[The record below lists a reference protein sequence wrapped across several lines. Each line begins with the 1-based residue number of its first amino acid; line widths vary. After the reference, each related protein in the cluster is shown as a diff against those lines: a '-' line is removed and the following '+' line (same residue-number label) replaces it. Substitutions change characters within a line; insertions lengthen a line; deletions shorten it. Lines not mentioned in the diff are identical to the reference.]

1 MSNKDIKRLIFMKQ
15 IIIILISAF
24 SINSFSQIDTIN
36 INGFDFIF
44 KHVKNAYT
52 DDIENTSVNLLRLET
67 SGNTKYLLKHTM
79 DLTEGDCNS
88 TSVEMGDYLIK
99 DTTIIFYSFW
109 CRQGDAPVSPWGA
122 RIQEYN
128 ISENGNVKM
137 ASSKLYIETSRPD
150 WHENKGIKYLFE
162 NSKTKEEKIA
172 LKEYIESVEK
182 EYNAKFVYG
191 IESDKLLREVKQK
204 FSKQIELLLKD
215 WKEIENSFSY
225 KI

>member
-1 MSNKDIKRLIFMKQ
+1 MKQ
-15 IIIILISAF
+15 IILILTLAF
-24 SINSFSQIDTIN
+24 SINSYSQIDTFN

-44 KHVKNAYT
+44 KHVKNADT

-67 SGNTKYLLKHTM
+67 SGKTKYLLKHTM
-79 DLTEGDCNS
+79 GLTEGDCNS
-88 TSVEMGDYLIK
+88 TSVEMGDYLIN
-99 DTTIIFYSFW
+99 DTIIIFYSFW
-109 CRQGDAPVSPWGA
+109 CWQGDAPVSPWGA

-162 NSKTKEEKIA
+162 DVKTKEEKIV
-172 LKEYIESVEK
+172 LKEYIKTVEK

-191 IESDKLLREVKQK
+191 KESDKLLKDVKEK
-204 FSKQIELLLKD
+204 FSKRIELLLND
-215 WKEIENSFSY
+215 WSKIENSFGY